1 MAHIIQSIG
10 KQFTV
15 AFPAQSR
22 VIDRFVHWLP
32 TEILEPCFN
41 VPTRNGDDHWIFRL
55 SRLDS
60 IRPTLLLHLDVPVSG
75 WSGIRV
81 YDDDQ

>member
-1 MAHIIQSIG
+1 MESIR
-10 KQFTV
+10 KRFTV

-22 VIDRFVHWLP
+22 VINRFVNWFP

-41 VPTRNGDDHWIFRL
+41 VPARNGDDHSIFRL

-60 IRPTLLLHLDVPVSG
+60 IPPALLLQLRVPLSG
-75 WSGIRV
+75 
-81 YDDDQ
+81 